1 MGALTKK
8 LLRDLWR
15 MRGQALAIALVIAG
29 GVATFVMSFSMYE
42 SLDLTRASYYRDYR
56 LADVFSTLKRAP
68 EGVKAR
74 VEEVP
79 GVDIVETRVVAPVKI
94 EIEGFSDPVT
104 GTIVSI
110 PYGQP
115 ALNRLYLRG
124 GRLVGPGRT
133 DEVVLSEPFA
143 EAHGLGPGDRIHIII
158 KGQEM
163 DLDVV
168 GVALAPEYIYQLA
181 PGALFPDFKRY
192 GVLWMGREPLEAAYD
207 MEGAFNDVSMS
218 LAPDAAAGDVIDRL
232 DVILAPYGGL
242 GAYGRKDQLSNRY
255 LSEELHML
263 GQMAFVFPVIFLGVA
278 VFLLNVVITR
288 LVNIQREQIA
298 VLKAFG
304 YGNLAVGLHYL
315 WLVLLLAAVGVAAG
329 VAAGAWLGKN
339 LSEIY
344 MIYYRFPFLD
354 YTLSPRVVVYAGAA
368 SAASAA
374 AGTFMAVRR
383 AAGLPP
389 AEAMRPEPPAVYR
402 ESALERLGLGRL
414 LSQPGRMILRHIA
427 RRPVKSAL
435 STLGIG
441 FAVAVMM
448 AGTFF
453 GDAVDFMVDVQFN
466 LSGRED
472 LTVTF
477 SEPASAR
484 ARLEL
489 TSIPGVWYGEPFRTV
504 PARLRFEHRSYRTSV
519 QGVEPGADLHRL
531 LDADLRPIEVPR
543 AGIVLTDY
551 LGGLLGVEPGDRL
564 TVEVLEGSRP
574 TKEVPVAALVSQY
587 VGVGGFMER
596 RALNRLMDEGAA
608 ISGVHLAVD
617 PLARE
622 DIYRELKEIPG
633 VAGTVARRDAVS
645 NFFESMGDQVFIY
658 TFFTTILAAVIAFG
672 VVYNSARIALAERS
686 RELASLR
693 VLGFTRGEI
702 SYILL
707 GELALL
713 TLAAMPVGF
722 VVGRLL
728 SVYIISQMQNDLFRI
743 PLVLEAD
750 TYAFSALVV
759 LVSAAAS
766 GLIVRTKL
774 DRLDLVSVLKTKE

>member
-1 MGALTKK
+1 VG
-8 LLRDLWR
+8 RD
-15 MRGQALAIALVIAG
+15 
-29 GVATFVMSFSMYE
+29 T
-42 SLDLTRASYYRDYR
+42 
-56 LADVFSTLKRAP
+56 
-68 EGVKAR
+68 
-74 VEEVP
+74 
-79 GVDIVETRVVAPVKI
+79 
-94 EIEGFSDPVT
+94 
-104 GTIVSI
+104 
-110 PYGQP
+110 
-115 ALNRLYLRG
+115 
-124 GRLVGPGRT
+124 
-133 DEVVLSEPFA
+133 
-143 EAHGLGPGDRIHIII
+143 
-158 KGQEM
+158 
-163 DLDVV
+163 
-168 GVALAPEYIYQLA
+168 
-181 PGALFPDFKRY
+181 
-192 GVLWMGREPLEAAYD
+192 
-207 MEGAFNDVSMS
+207 
-218 LAPDAAAGDVIDRL
+218 
-232 DVILAPYGGL
+232 
-242 GAYGRKDQLSNRY
+242 
-255 LSEELHML
+255 
-263 GQMAFVFPVIFLGVA
+263 
-278 VFLLNVVITR
+278 
-288 LVNIQREQIA
+288 
-298 VLKAFG
+298 
-304 YGNLAVGLHYL
+304 
-315 WLVLLLAAVGVAAG
+315 
-329 VAAGAWLGKN
+329 
-339 LSEIY
+339 
-344 MIYYRFPFLD
+344 
-354 YTLSPRVVVYAGAA
+354 
-368 SAASAA
+368 
-374 AGTFMAVRR
+374 
-383 AAGLPP
+383 

-477 SEPASAR
+477 TEPTSAR
-484 ARLEL
+484 ARHEL
-489 TSIPGVWYGEPFRTV
+489 TSLPGVWYGEPFRTV
-504 PARLRFEHRSYRTSV
+504 PARLRFEHRSYRTTI

-531 LDADLRPIEVPR
+531 LDADLRPIEVAGP
-543 AGIVLTDY
+543 GIVLTDY
-551 LGGLLGVEPGDRL
+551 LGALLGVEPGETL
-564 TVEVLEGSRP
+564 TVEALEGSRP
-574 TKEVPVAALVSQY
+574 TRQVPVAALVSQY
-587 VGVGGFMER
+587 IGVGAFMER
-596 RALNRLMDEGAA
+596 RELNRLMGEGAA

-617 PLARE
+617 TLASE
-622 DIYRELKEIPG
+622 DIYRELKDIPG

-759 LVSAAAS
+759 LVSAAVS
-766 GLIVRTKL
+766 GLIVRAKL